1 MINKYRKKPII
12 IEAVKWTGLNLEEI
26 KNFVDESLLYNIY
39 DGAWEVGEASVI
51 VDMQIRTPEGNM
63 SVSVG
68 DYIIKGIAGEF
79 YPCKPDIF
87 KQTYETVSMVS
98 DNDKTT
104 VPMSEYRKLEN
115 KNKKLRNTI
124 NRLKKTL
131 SEENNNEKTF

>member
-12 IEAVKWTGLNLEEI
+12 VEAVKWTGLNLEEI

-39 DGAWEVGEASVI
+39 DRAWKAGKAPVI
-51 VDMQIRTPEGNM
+51 VDMQIRTPKGNM
-63 SVSVG
+63 PVSVG

-87 KQTYETVSMVS
+87 KETYETVSMVS
-98 DNDKTT
+98 DNDRTT

-124 NRLKKTL
+124 NRLKREL
-131 SEENNNEKTF
+131 EVED

>member
-1 MINKYRKKPII
+1 MINKYRKKPVI
-12 IEAVKWTGLNLEEI
+12 IEAVIWTGNNIDEVKELAKNAVEHIIFVNNNLYIET
-26 KNFVDESLLYNIY
+26 L
-39 DGAWEVGEASVI
+39 
-51 VDMQIRTPEGNM
+51 EGNM
-63 SVSVG
+63 NASVG

-104 VPMSEYRKLEN
+104 VPMSQYRKLEN

-124 NRLKKTL
+124 NRLKREL
-131 SEENNNEKTF
+131 EVED

>member
-1 MINKYRKKPII
+1 MINKYRKKPVIV
-12 IEAVKWTGLNLEEI
+12 EAVKWTGLNLEEI

-39 DGAWEVGEASVI
+39 DGAWEVGEAPVT
-51 VDMQIRTPEGNM
+51 VDMQIRTLEGNM

-68 DYIIKGIAGEF
+68 DYIIKGVQGEF

-87 KQTYETVSMVS
+87 KETYETVSMVS
-98 DNDKTT
+98 DNDRTT

-124 NRLKKTL
+124 NRLKREL
-131 SEENNNEKTF
+131 EVED

>member
-1 MINKYRKKPII
+1 MINKYRKKPVIV
-12 IEAVKWTGLNLEEI
+12 EAVIWTGNNLEEI

-39 DGAWEVGEASVI
+39 DGAWEVGEAPVI
-51 VDMQIRTPEGNM
+51 VDMQIRTLEGNM

-68 DYIIKGIAGEF
+68 DYIIKGIEGEF

-87 KQTYETVSMVS
+87 KETYETVSMVS

-124 NRLKKTL
+124 NRLKREL
-131 SEENNNEKTF
+131 EVED

>member
-12 IEAVKWTGLNLEEI
+12 VEAVIWTGNNIDEVKELAKSAVENI
-26 KNFVDESLLYNIY
+26 IFVDNNLYI
-39 DGAWEVGEASVI
+39 E
-51 VDMQIRTPEGNM
+51 TLEGNIK
-63 SVSVG
+63 VSIG
-68 DYIIKGIAGEF
+68 DYIIKSIKEEF

-87 KQTYETVSMVS
+87 KETYETVSMVS

-124 NRLKKTL
+124 NRLKRVI
-131 SEENNNEKTF
+131 EKQEDELL

>member
-1 MINKYRKKPII
+1 MINKYRKKPVIV
-12 IEAVKWTGLNLEEI
+12 EAIVWTGNNIDEI
-26 KNFVDESLLYNIY
+26 KELAKNAVEHIIFVDNNLYI
-39 DGAWEVGEASVI
+39 E
-51 VDMQIRTPEGNM
+51 TLEGNM
-63 SVSVG
+63 NVSIG

-87 KQTYETVSMVS
+87 KETYETVSMVS

-124 NRLKKTL
+124 NRLKKEL
-131 SEENNNEKTF
+131 EVED

>member
-1 MINKYRKKPII
+1 MINKYRKKPVIV
-12 IEAVKWTGLNLEEI
+12 EAVMWTGNNIDEVKELAKSAVENI
-26 KNFVDESLLYNIY
+26 IFVDNNLYI
-39 DGAWEVGEASVI
+39 E
-51 VDMQIRTPEGNM
+51 TLEGNM
-63 SVSVG
+63 NVSIG

-87 KQTYETVSMVS
+87 KETYETVSMVS

-124 NRLKKTL
+124 NRLKREL
-131 SEENNNEKTF
+131 EVED